1 METREHYGRQPQ
13 QFAALNPIESMGI
26 AFDIETKVNPGVE
39 DQFDPES
46 VALGNVKDP
55 EKIAAKVEE
64 AKARFID
71 KAALSPS
78 LSRIVSIGFYG
89 HGFKTPM
96 IQTARKDDDEEKL
109 INEFFHVFTSMRD
122 RAIVSFRGLSF
133 DLPFLYHR
141 ARVWRNKGV
150 FELPPATARQR
161 STDMFKELTFGMYWG
176 DIGTLWP
183 DASLAGFAKQF
194 GVDSVKRQN
203 ECEGK
208 DYAEYVL
215 SEDVEKVKMAHNHLT
230 ADLEET
236 YALYSYPMN
245 H

>member
-1 METREHYGRQPQ
+1 METKEHYGRQPQ
-13 QFAALNPIESMGI
+13 QFAAINAIESMGI
-26 AFDIETKVNPGVE
+26 AFDIETKVNPGAE
-39 DQFDPES
+39 DQFNPES

-64 AKARFID
+64 AKARFIE

-96 IQTARKDDDEEKL
+96 IQTARNDDDEEKL

-122 RAIVSFRGLSF
+122 RAIVSFRGLTF
-133 DLPFLYHR
+133 DLPFLYDR
-141 ARVWRNKGV
+141 ARIWRNKGV
-150 FELPPATARQR
+150 IELPQKTVKMR
-161 STDMFKELTFGMYWG
+161 SIDMFKELTFGLSWA
-176 DIGTLWP
+176 DIATLWP
-183 DASLAGFAKQF
+183 DASLAGFAKRH
-194 GVDSVKRQN
+194 GVGSSKRQN

-236 YALYSYPMN
+236 YALYAPN